1 MERFS
6 LPAII
11 LIPRSLD
18 CNNGGFHS
26 RVPSTECRMEMET
39 AAGAAEEVL
48 QLPRKL
54 KFSPA
59 AVVVN

>member
-1 MERFS
+1 
-6 LPAII
+6 
-11 LIPRSLD
+11 
-18 CNNGGFHS
+18 
-26 RVPSTECRMEMET
+26 MEMET